1 MRHAID
7 ELLKAGD
14 RVEIVIVDDGSTDD
28 TPQIAD
34 DYAAQHSNQVKV
46 IHQVNGGHG
55 KAIMT
60 GLAHASGEYFK
71 VVDSDDWLDLA
82 ALKQVLATLS
92 DPANDHPDMLI
103 TNYVY
108 DKVGVEQQKVVR
120 FAHLL
125 PTDQTCTWSRVHV
138 QTGKYFL
145 MHAVTFKTAMLK
157 AIPLWLPEHT
167 FYEDDLYVFQ
177 PLPYVKK
184 LRYLDVDLYHYF
196 IGRDDQ
202 SVNETVMIKRIDQQL
217 FVNRTL
223 IKEYGQAIS
232 HCDSWR
238 LRRYMRSYV
247 AIITAISSV
256 LLLREGSAESLA
268 KKADL
273 WHFIR
278 HTQPGLYVHMRNGL
292 IGHAVNLPG
301 PIGRKLTVKVYGLAQ
316 RLYGFN

>member
-1 MRHAID
+1 MQHCID

-14 RVEIVIVDDGSTDD
+14 QVEIVIVDDGSTD
-28 TPQIAD
+28 TTAHIAD
-34 DYAAQHSNQVKV
+34 DYAAQAPDRVKV

-60 GLAHASGEYFK
+60 GLANASGDYFK
-71 VVDSDDWLDLA
+71 VVDSDDWLDLE
-82 ALKQVLATLS
+82 ALQQVLATLS
-92 DPANDHPDMLI
+92 DPANDSPDMLI

-108 DKVGVEQQKVVR
+108 DKVGVDQQKVVR

-125 PTDQTCTWSRVHV
+125 PTAQTCTWSRVHV

-184 LRYLDVDLYHYF
+184 LHYLDVDLYHYF

-202 SVNETVMIKRIDQQL
+202 SVNESVMIKRIDQQL

-256 LLLREGSAESLA
+256 LLLREGSAESIA
-268 KKADL
+268 KKTEL
-273 WHFIR
+273 WRFIR
-278 HTQPGLYVHMRNGL
+278 HTQPSLYVHMRNGL

-301 PIGRKLTVKVYGLAQ
+301 PVGRKLTVKVYSLAQ